1 MGQEVFTQQGP
12 FTNER
17 FNYSLNDVPAGI
29 YMIRMQTRD
38 GKHLMRQ
45 VIKQD

>member
-1 MGQEVFTQQGP
+1 MKMFAQYVHYDDQM
-12 FTNER
+12 
-17 FNYSLNDVPAGI
+17 L
-29 YMIRMQTRD
+29 RMQTRD